1 MSPGAS
7 PSPPAL
13 SRSAADRG
21 SLIAATQFGKPLP
34 DGGTVGVAAAAS
46 PYDSRSEVLRGV
58 EWWESRGYRVK
69 LGAGIWERDDYVAGD
84 ARQRADDLNALFADP
99 EVDVVQALQG
109 GFGSAQTIPYLD
121 FDVIADNPK
130 PLVGYSDL
138 TALHVAIR
146 QRTGLATV
154 YGNGLVGVGSAEV
167 TPFTKD
173 RLLDVLRNGGAGAVP
188 PDPDDPWVRTIRGGK
203 ATGPLVGGCLWLLM
217 QTMGT
222 PWEIELDGA
231 ILFFEDTH
239 CPPYYID
246 GNLLQ
251 LTHAGKLD
259 GVAGV
264 VVGQMDKCDWGDLRP
279 VSDWARSRSIEDVLE
294 ERLEP
299 LGVPVLYGLPLG
311 HTKHLAA
318 LPLGVRCTL
327 HADARTLTVDEPA
340 LR

>member
-1 MSPGAS
+1 M
-7 PSPPAL
+7 
-13 SRSAADRG
+13 
-21 SLIAATQFGKPLP
+21 IQATQFGKPLP
-34 DGGTVGVAAAAS
+34 DGGTIGVAAAAS

-58 EWWESRGYRVK
+58 EWWESRGYGVK
-69 LGAGIWERDDYVAGD
+69 LGPGIWERDDYVAGD
-84 ARQRADDLNALFADP
+84 ATQRADDLNALFADP

-121 FDVIADNPK
+121 FDAIAANPK

-146 QRTGLATV
+146 QRTGLATI
-154 YGNGLVGVGSAEV
+154 YGNGLMGVGSPE
-167 TPFTKD
+167 TTGFTKD
-173 RLLDVLRNGGAGAVP
+173 RLLGVLRDGGAGKVP
-188 PDPDDPWVRTIRGGK
+188 PDPDDPWVRTIRGGQVT
-203 ATGPLVGGCLWLLM
+203 APLVGGCLWLLM

-222 PWEIELDGA
+222 PWEIELDGT

-246 GNLLQ
+246 GNLVQ
-251 LTHAGKLD
+251 LMHAGKLD
-259 GVAGV
+259 SVVGV
-264 VVGQMDKCDWGDLRP
+264 VVGDMEKCDWGDLRP

-311 HTKHLAA
+311 HGKHLAA
-318 LPLGVRCTL
+318 LPLGVTCTL
-327 HADARTLTVDEPA
+327 DADARTLTVDEPA

>member
-1 MSPGAS
+1 MT
-7 PSPPAL
+7 
-13 SRSAADRG
+13 
-21 SLIAATQFGKPLP
+21 AATRFGKPLP
-34 DGGTVGVAAAAS
+34 DGGTIGVAAPAS

-58 EWWESRGYRVK
+58 EWWEAQGYRVK
-69 LGAGIWERDDYVAGD
+69 LAPGIWERDDYVAGD
-84 ARQRADDLNALFADP
+84 AVGRAGDLNSLFADS

-109 GFGSAQTIPYLD
+109 GFGSAELIPHLD
-121 FDVIADNPK
+121 FDTIAANPK
-130 PLVGYSDL
+130 PLVGFSDI
-138 TALHVAIR
+138 TALHVAFR

-154 YGNGLVGVGSAEV
+154 YGNGLSGVGSPEV
-167 TPFTKD
+167 TAFSKE
-173 RLLDVLRNGGAGAVP
+173 RLLEVLRGGGAGLVP
-188 PDPDDPWVRTIRGGK
+188 PSPDDPWVRTIRGGK
-203 ATGPLVGGCLWLLM
+203 ATAPLVGGCLWLLM

-251 LTHAGKLD
+251 LAQAGKLD
-259 GVAGV
+259 NVAGV
-264 VVGQMDKCDWGDLRP
+264 VVGQMEKCDWGDLRQ
-279 VSDWARSRSIEDVLE
+279 VSDWARSRSLEDVLE

-311 HTKHLAA
+311 HGKHLAA
-318 LPLGVRCTL
+318 LPLGVTCTL
-327 HADARTLTVDEPA
+327 DADARTLTVDEPA